1 MEVAIIPRLFLRRLL
16 HDSASQLHANILFSS
31 VLVLAMLVLCQNQ
44 FQQISSI
51 PHFCVFQK
59 TMNVPCPGCGVTR
72 SFFSIVEGNVM
83 LAWQFNPVG
92 LWLFLFFIIQI
103 PLRIVALKFKQT
115 SDTVARFSKAASWV
129 VICIMSLVWIVRVT
143 Q

>member
-1 MEVAIIPRLFLRRLL
+1 MEVAIIPRIFLRRLL
-16 HDSASQLHANILFSS
+16 PDSVRQLHANILFSS
-31 VLVLAMLVLCQNQ
+31 VLVLVMLVLCQNQ

-59 TMNVPCPGCGVTR
+59 IMNVPCPGCGVTR

-92 LWLFLFFIIQI
+92 LCLFLFLVIQI

-115 SDTVARFSKAASWV
+115 SDTVARFSKTASWV